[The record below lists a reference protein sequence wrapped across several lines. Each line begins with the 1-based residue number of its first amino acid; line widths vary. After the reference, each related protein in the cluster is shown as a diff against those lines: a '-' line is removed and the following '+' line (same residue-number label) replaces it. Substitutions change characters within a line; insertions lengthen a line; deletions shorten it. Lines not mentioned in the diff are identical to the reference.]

1 MIRRGDKGLPICK
14 LAQVLESSDHPD
26 GIVPPLVVV
35 EAPLELQLVAQAA
48 RTLARHRNLELPNSR
63 SIVSYLSSL
72 CFRREGKGGEG
83 RGGEG
88 RATYQSLRN
97 Q

>member
-63 SIVSYLSSL
+63 SIVSSSFL
-72 CFRREGKGGEG
+72 IVFQKGGEERGGEG
-83 RGGEG
+83 RGGLL
-88 RATYQSLRN
+88 TSL
-97 Q
+97 